1 MPLLHVIFLVHYYEP
16 DLRTA
21 DELLDRYSTI
31 RPLARALHEEG
42 AEVTVLQRFH
52 RDVTFEERGVYFDF
66 RADDGDPDLRKWQ
79 IPRSFHKGTLDARRR
94 HSSRQTVAHIHGLF
108 YPIQMRSLRNVI
120 SGDCVLIAQHH
131 AEKPWQKFRSPL
143 QRWGLRTADGFFF
156 AARELAESW
165 IERGLIS
172 KQQRVFEVMEGS
184 TCFRCAERLAAR
196 GRTGLMGSPV
206 VLWVG
211 NLTANKDP
219 MTVLTGFEQILQEA
233 PKARLYMAYRGTDL
247 LDELKTRI
255 ASSSKLRSA
264 VTLLGSVP
272 HDQLEDIYNSSDYF
286 VAGSHYEGSGF
297 ALAEAM
303 ACGVVPVVTDI
314 PALRAM
320 TDGGRVGALWYAGD
334 ASAFSQSFL
343 KVLQKPLRD
352 ESTRTV
358 QVFDQRLS
366 YPAIARA
373 SMSAYE
379 ELISRKTE
387 TRA

>member
-1 MPLLHVIFLVHYYEP
+1 M
-16 DLRTA
+16 
-21 DELLDRYSTI
+21 
-31 RPLARALHEEG
+31 
-42 AEVTVLQRFH
+42 
-52 RDVTFEERGVYFDF
+52 
-66 RADDGDPDLRKWQ
+66 
-79 IPRSFHKGTLDARRR
+79 
-94 HSSRQTVAHIHGLF
+94 AHIHGLF
-108 YPIQMRSLRNVI
+108 YPMQMRSLRSVI
-120 SGDCVLIAQHH
+120 SGNCVLIAQHH
-131 AEKPWQKFRSPL
+131 AEKPWQRLRSPL

-172 KQQRVFEVMEGS
+172 KKQRVFEVMEGS
-184 TCFRCAERLAAR
+184 TCFRCEERLAAR
-196 GRTGLMGSPV
+196 ARTGLIGSPV

-219 MTVLTGFEQILQEA
+219 MTVLTGFEQILQQV
-233 PKARLYMAYRGTDL
+233 PMARLYMAYRQTDL
-247 LDELKTRI
+247 LDAMKDRI
-255 ASSSKLRSA
+255 ASSLKLRSA

-272 HDQLEDIYNSSDYF
+272 HPQLEDIYNSSDYF

-314 PALRAM
+314 PAFRAM
-320 TDGGRVGALWYAGD
+320 TDGGRIGALWNAGD
-334 ASAFSQSFL
+334 ANAFSQSFL
-343 KVLQKPLRD
+343 EVLQRPLKG

-358 QVFDQRLS
+358 QGFDQRLS